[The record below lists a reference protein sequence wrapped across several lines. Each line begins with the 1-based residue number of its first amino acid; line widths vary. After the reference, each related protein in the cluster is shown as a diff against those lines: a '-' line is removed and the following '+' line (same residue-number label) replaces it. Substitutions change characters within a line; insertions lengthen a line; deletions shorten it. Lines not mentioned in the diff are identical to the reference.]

1 LAVLAVCG
9 ALLALYYRRKLK
21 IAVSSG
27 NTAWRRR
34 AKKGIFFT
42 TSKAVTHA
50 TTELQHIEVKEKY
63 KPISMSEIASGDE
76 VGHGTFGIVFKCTFR
91 GTRCAI
97 KKLHQKEE
105 KSEAFAKALMD
116 EFDVMSSLHHPNVL
130 LTLGIAE
137 DTVEGTKGIVMELME
152 ASLADV
158 LTSASFE
165 HYSTWDGSLFSI
177 TSDVAN
183 GMAYI
188 HYSNMLHRDLKPAN
202 VLLDAQWVA
211 KISDFGTVFN
221 SNSHRAGEGGG
232 DLQGTPPYMAPEIVK
247 LNVYD
252 KPVDVWAFGCMLAH
266 MGTKRPPY
274 SWLTNIETPKQLVEV
289 VRGGEHSPLEL
300 LLESMTTPE
309 AIKELSKLC
318 CQLAPADRPT
328 FDTITGMVTA
338 AIPVGT
344 EPRPVA
350 RIRNK
355 RPLRTSVAMDHS
367 RPENPFPSFRD
378 KEMQRRQRS
387 TTAALEKSYQ
397 VDVAGASSPGGAGSS
412 MATTEDKPSLYTT
425 FADTILSTFASGTF
439 AAESQGASAPPINE
453 KKVEKPSSVSEA
465 VR

>member
-1 LAVLAVCG
+1 MAVLAVCG

-27 NTAWRRR
+27 KTAWRRR
-34 AKKGIFFT
+34 AKKGIFST
-42 TSKAVTHA
+42 TSKAA
-50 TTELQHIEVKEKY
+50 TYAMTELQHIEVKEKY
-63 KPISMSEIASGDE
+63 KPIPMSEIASGDE

-91 GTRCAI
+91 GTRCAM

-105 KSEAFAKALMD
+105 KSEALAKALMD

-137 DTVEGTKGIVMELME
+137 DTVEGTKGIIMELME
-152 ASLADV
+152 ASLTDV

-165 HYSTWDGSLFSI
+165 QYATWDGSLFSI
-177 TSDVAN
+177 ASDAAS

-188 HYSNMLHRDLKPAN
+188 HYSNMLHRDLKPGN

-221 SNSHRAGEGGG
+221 SSSHRAGEGGG
-232 DLQGTPPYMAPEIVK
+232 DIQGTPPYMAPEIGK

-252 KPVDVWAFGCMLAH
+252 KPVDVWAYGCMLAH

-274 SWLTNIETPKQLVEV
+274 SWLTYIETPKQLIEV
-289 VRGGEHSPLEL
+289 VCGGEHSPLEL
-300 LLESMTTPE
+300 LLETMTTPE
-309 AIKELSKLC
+309 AIKELAKLC
-318 CQLAPADRPT
+318 CQLAPSDRPT

-338 AIPVGT
+338 AIPEGT

-355 RPLRTSVAMDHS
+355 RPLRTSVVMDLS
-367 RPENPFPSFRD
+367 RPDHPFPSFRD
-378 KEMQRRQRS
+378 KVSHMRQRS

-397 VDVAGASSPGGAGSS
+397 VDVAGTSSPAGAGTSI
-412 MATTEDKPSLYTT
+412 ATTEDKPSLYTT

-439 AAESQGASAPPINE
+439 TAVSQGASAPPIHE
-453 KKVEKPSSVSEA
+453 KAVEKPSSVSEA
-465 VR
+465 AR

>member
-1 LAVLAVCG
+1 
-9 ALLALYYRRKLK
+9 
-21 IAVSSG
+21 
-27 NTAWRRR
+27 
-34 AKKGIFFT
+34 
-42 TSKAVTHA
+42 
-50 TTELQHIEVKEKY
+50 
-63 KPISMSEIASGDE
+63 
-76 VGHGTFGIVFKCTFR
+76 
-91 GTRCAI
+91 
-97 KKLHQKEE
+97 
-105 KSEAFAKALMD
+105 
-116 EFDVMSSLHHPNVL
+116 
-130 LTLGIAE
+130 
-137 DTVEGTKGIVMELME
+137 
-152 ASLADV
+152 
-158 LTSASFE
+158 
-165 HYSTWDGSLFSI
+165 
-177 TSDVAN
+177 
-183 GMAYI
+183 
-188 HYSNMLHRDLKPAN
+188 
-202 VLLDAQWVA
+202 
-211 KISDFGTVFN
+211 
-221 SNSHRAGEGGG
+221 
-232 DLQGTPPYMAPEIVK
+232 MAPEIVK

-274 SWLTNIETPKQLVEV
+274 SWLTYIETPKQLVEV

-300 LLESMTTPE
+300 LLESITTPE

-355 RPLRTSVAMDHS
+355 RPLRTAVAIDLS

-378 KEMQRRQRS
+378 KEMHRRQRS

-397 VDVAGASSPGGAGSS
+397 VDVAGASSPGGAGFS

-439 AAESQGASAPPINE
+439 AAESHGASAPPINE